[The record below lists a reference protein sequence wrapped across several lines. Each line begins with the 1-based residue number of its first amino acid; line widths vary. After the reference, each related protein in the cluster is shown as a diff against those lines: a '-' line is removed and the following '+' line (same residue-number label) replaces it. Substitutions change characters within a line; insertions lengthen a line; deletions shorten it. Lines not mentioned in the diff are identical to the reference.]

1 MLSSAASDANLCA
14 AERAARMRY
23 AVLILAAALVLVVA
37 MTELHVALM
46 YRALIAL
53 PLFAS
58 ALQLTQA
65 YSGVC
70 VFHAYSGTRTTGGV
84 VERVLDPRQR
94 ARVAKRGRGVFV
106 TAAMMSAVTTGIVLV
121 VAYLG

>member
-1 MLSSAASDANLCA
+1 MALVAAADANLCA

-23 AVLILAAALVLVVA
+23 SVAILGIALVLIVA
-37 MTELHVALM
+37 MTELGVALP

-58 ALQLTQA
+58 ALQLMQA

-70 VFHAYSGTRTTGGV
+70 IFHARAGTRTTGGV
-84 VERVLDPRQR
+84 VETVMDPRQR
-94 ARVAKRGRGVFV
+94 IRVAKRAREVFV
-106 TAAMMSAVTTGIVLV
+106 SAAMMSAVTTGIVLV